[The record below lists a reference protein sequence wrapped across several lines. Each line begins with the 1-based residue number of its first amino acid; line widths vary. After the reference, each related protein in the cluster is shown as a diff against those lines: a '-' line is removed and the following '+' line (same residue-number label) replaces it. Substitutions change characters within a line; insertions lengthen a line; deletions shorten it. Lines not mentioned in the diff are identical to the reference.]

1 MKKILMPFMLLLA
14 IVVISISS
22 CTPEEIIIVEPE
34 VDMTG
39 LYTGNVNTNSALEI
53 LYVPVLDLDTS
64 FTTLDATA
72 EITEHDSEDSLNIE
86 LKMTLNG
93 TPITVKVPAFKNSN
107 NTLSITDYPYT
118 YLVVNMVVNGDAT
131 LVDGVLTSNMTLSN
145 GAGNP
150 AGTII
155 EGNLTFVGTK

>member
-72 EITEHDSEDSLNIE
+72 EITEHDSEDPLNIE
-86 LKMTLNG
+86 LKMTL
-93 TPITVKVPAFKNSN
+93 KNRPSM
-107 NTLSITDYPYT
+107 S
-118 YLVVNMVVNGDAT
+118 
-131 LVDGVLTSNMTLSN
+131 
-145 GAGNP
+145 
-150 AGTII
+150 
-155 EGNLTFVGTK
+155 

>member
-22 CTPEEIIIVEPE
+22 CTPEVEIITPP

-39 LYTGNVNTNSALEI
+39 FYSGNVNTNSSLKI
-53 LYVPVLDLDTS
+53 MYVPVLDIDTT

-72 EITEHDSEDSLNIE
+72 ELTEHDSQDSLNLE
-86 LKMTLNG
+86 VKMTLNG

-107 NTLSITDYPYT
+107 NTLSITDCPYT
-118 YLVVNMVVNGDAT
+118 YLVVNMVVNGDAS
-131 LVDGVLTSNMTLSN
+131 LVDGVLTSNITISN
-145 GAGNP
+145 GDLNP
-150 AGTII
+150 DGTVI
-155 EGNLTFVGTK
+155 EGDLTFVGTK